1 MRWIARGLQRIDCLL
16 LAALLL
22 ILCAS
27 CGKQIPSHTK
37 NFDEQAVSAEPEAA
51 LLAQNDRF
59 RLEWDDGTGG
69 IRLVEIATQ
78 RTWGT
83 SPADPETPQLDE
95 YGEPVRRHPMVNS
108 ALTVNYISATT
119 QTEDTLTTYAGA
131 VKSGR
136 MACRTLEDG
145 LRVDYYF
152 DDISIMIPVEYRL
165 RNTGVEMRVIT
176 GDIQEAENKLV
187 SVALA
192 PFFCSAEN
200 DKTDSWLFVPSGSGA
215 LVYPQSRSQQG
226 SSYAAQ
232 VYGTDPA
239 IEQWDLPTTEK
250 YVRLPVYGA
259 KSGDTAVCAVIEDGA
274 ESAVVQVSS
283 GARAYGYSSVWA
295 SFIIRGY
302 TANETTLLVDSK
314 VKNTI
319 YADGITASEL
329 AIGFYPLTDD
339 EANYAG
345 MARVYRDYLGLSGT
359 AADTAL
365 HLNFI
370 GGEML
375 SQSFLGIPYSS
386 LFASTTAQQA
396 QNIASELIRQGL
408 KPSVQ
413 LTGFGE
419 TGLTISQLAG
429 GFQISGKL
437 GGRKGVNTLAEY
449 LAANGVETY
458 VDFNLVN
465 LKQSGNGFR
474 LFFDSAQCA
483 SRKIALQYDFDIA
496 TRSRIEESQYRL
508 LARDRLQDAAIMLL
522 KKTGKDAFTGYSLA
536 TLTNTAWSDYSNRT
550 DTATYAKGAMAQDT
564 VAAMQMLR
572 QDGKK
577 LLGSDANAYAAAVAD
592 RVTDVPLTSSR
603 ESIFDA
609 DIPFYAMVFK
619 GKVALA
625 GESVN
630 LAENPV
636 RQLLLS
642 VESGAALNYT
652 VTAAYDIRLIAADQ
666 PLFYSSRYANI
677 RESLLEQTACTTDY
691 YAAIAGKA
699 IVGHSIISE
708 QLRMTEFEDGIRV
721 YVNFGNQPQQT
732 PLGVVNGQDFIM
744 GRFEP

>member
-16 LAALLL
+16 LAVLLL

-51 LLAQNDRF
+51 LLAQNDQF

-232 VYGTDPA
+232 VYGTDPV

>member
-16 LAALLL
+16 LAVLLL

-232 VYGTDPA
+232 VYGTDPV

-250 YVRLPVYGA
+250 YVRLPVY
-259 KSGDTAVCAVIEDGA
+259 
-274 ESAVVQVSS
+274 
-283 GARAYGYSSVWA
+283 
-295 SFIIRGY
+295 
-302 TANETTLLVDSK
+302 
-314 VKNTI
+314 
-319 YADGITASEL
+319 
-329 AIGFYPLTDD
+329 
-339 EANYAG
+339 
-345 MARVYRDYLGLSGT
+345 LS
-359 AADTAL
+359 
-365 HLNFI
+365 
-370 GGEML
+370 
-375 SQSFLGIPYSS
+375 
-386 LFASTTAQQA
+386 
-396 QNIASELIRQGL
+396 LIH
-408 KPSVQ
+408 
-413 LTGFGE
+413 
-419 TGLTISQLAG
+419 I
-429 GFQISGKL
+429 
-437 GGRKGVNTLAEY
+437 
-449 LAANGVETY
+449 
-458 VDFNLVN
+458 
-465 LKQSGNGFR
+465 
-474 LFFDSAQCA
+474 
-483 SRKIALQYDFDIA
+483 
-496 TRSRIEESQYRL
+496 
-508 LARDRLQDAAIMLL
+508 
-522 KKTGKDAFTGYSLA
+522 
-536 TLTNTAWSDYSNRT
+536 
-550 DTATYAKGAMAQDT
+550 
-564 VAAMQMLR
+564 
-572 QDGKK
+572 
-577 LLGSDANAYAAAVAD
+577 
-592 RVTDVPLTSSR
+592 
-603 ESIFDA
+603 
-609 DIPFYAMVFK
+609 
-619 GKVALA
+619 
-625 GESVN
+625 
-630 LAENPV
+630 
-636 RQLLLS
+636 
-642 VESGAALNYT
+642 
-652 VTAAYDIRLIAADQ
+652 
-666 PLFYSSRYANI
+666 
-677 RESLLEQTACTTDY
+677 
-691 YAAIAGKA
+691 
-699 IVGHSIISE
+699 
-708 QLRMTEFEDGIRV
+708 
-721 YVNFGNQPQQT
+721 
-732 PLGVVNGQDFIM
+732 
-744 GRFEP
+744 

>member
-16 LAALLL
+16 LAVLLL

-232 VYGTDPA
+232 VYGTDPV